1 MNDFLEWYK
10 AEETRLYENN
20 ASRCVNP
27 PVYDKEDY
35 YNSAVNDYYYNV
47 SGDDK
52 EYSSIVGQMDLI
64 SKKMEEITNN
74 IIKEQREKINGK
86 CEDFFGRKNKDA
98 LEDVY
103 NELSTHSISNEDF
116 LKIFL
121 DKDMQD
127 IFYPKVDEHLEY
139 LEKEGLVDVVP
150 VYSDIDYTQDNYGE
164 DVCIKVENNLVRMNG
179 YVIQHQKTNSAD
191 FATPC
196 AKVLYQEEN
205 PGREFPTV
213 FDREMPSLFNELRL
227 RNERDESIDKLTDEQ
242 IRELSK
248 VNSDFK
254 NRIQELRIDYGNMY
268 YENVDLKNQIAELQA
283 QLKEQTLANKELNE
297 QLDAVL
303 EVSERFDKDID
314 VNLESGIDFNL
325 DEELMD
331 LDER

>member
-1 MNDFLEWYK
+1 
-10 AEETRLYENN
+10 
-20 ASRCVNP
+20 
-27 PVYDKEDY
+27 
-35 YNSAVNDYYYNV
+35 
-47 SGDDK
+47 
-52 EYSSIVGQMDLI
+52 
-64 SKKMEEITNN
+64 
-74 IIKEQREKINGK
+74 
-86 CEDFFGRKNKDA
+86 
-98 LEDVY
+98 
-103 NELSTHSISNEDF
+103 
-116 LKIFL
+116 
-121 DKDMQD
+121 
-127 IFYPKVDEHLEY
+127 
-139 LEKEGLVDVVP
+139 
-150 VYSDIDYTQDNYGE
+150 
-164 DVCIKVENNLVRMNG
+164 MNG

-196 AKVLYQEEN
+196 AKVLYQEAN

-227 RNERDESIDKLTDEQ
+227 RNERDESIDKSTDEQ

-314 VNLESGIDFNL
+314 VNLDSGIDFNL

>member
-1 MNDFLEWYK
+1 M
-10 AEETRLYENN
+10 
-20 ASRCVNP
+20 
-27 PVYDKEDY
+27 
-35 YNSAVNDYYYNV
+35 
-47 SGDDK
+47 
-52 EYSSIVGQMDLI
+52 
-64 SKKMEEITNN
+64 
-74 IIKEQREKINGK
+74 
-86 CEDFFGRKNKDA
+86 
-98 LEDVY
+98 
-103 NELSTHSISNEDF
+103 
-116 LKIFL
+116 
-121 DKDMQD
+121 
-127 IFYPKVDEHLEY
+127 EY
-139 LEKEGLVDVVP
+139 LEKEGLADVVP
-150 VYSDIDYTQDNYGE
+150 VYSDMDYAQDNYGE

-227 RNERDESIDKLTDEQ
+227 RNERDDSIDKSTDEQ

-254 NRIQELRIDYGNMY
+254 NRIQELRIDYGKMY

-303 EVSERFDKDID
+303 EVSENFDKDID
-314 VNLESGIDFNL
+314 VNLDSGIDFSL
-325 DEELMD
+325 DEELID